1 MNLDRLLEH
10 MIDDIIPK
18 HNGNTKRRTNRKNP
32 DQKHTEKKG
41 FVAENSALSLQIRLL
56 IIAIEIERSSR

>member
-1 MNLDRLLEH
+1 METQKEEQIGKTQIR
-10 MIDDIIPK
+10 
-18 HNGNTKRRTNRKNP
+18 NTRK
-32 DQKHTEKKG
+32 KKG